1 MVGHWNLQ
9 WTL

>member
-9 WTL
+9 WNL